1 MLRRLAFTALLCLP
15 LAACGQ
21 LPVSKPGDEAAT
33 AEGDVG
39 ANSAQDADVA
49 DDAAK
54 GSGPSSSGDG
64 EAAYPGAT
72 SDAAAGR
79 AGAAGTDDE
88 GEADDGPAAASS
100 SAPAPA
106 DMLNAE
112 ELERAAELAL
122 GSGELRSMAAG
133 AVDRSSL
140 AEAAAEGDLEALS
153 SLAERPSYR
162 LLYTQRLA
170 APKGE
175 AEAGRAAEVAV
186 YRYDTGTLER
196 SKVDL
201 ATGRVEALAAD
212 PNLPA
217 PLVHEEVMEAAAV
230 ARASEEVRQALE
242 ADGLDPATA
251 KVNGILTVSQEDGAV
266 CAAKRC
272 VRLFFATERRP
283 LPGFNVVVN
292 LNDLSLVEV
301 VPMPGFEEAQP

>member
-1 MLRRLAFTALLCLP
+1 MLRRLAFLALLCLP

-39 ANSAQDADVA
+39 ANSAPDEVGA

-54 GSGPSSSGDG
+54 GSGPASSGDD

-72 SDAAAGR
+72 LDATAGG
-79 AGAAGTDDE
+79 AGAAGKD
-88 GEADDGPAAASS
+88 EADDGPAAASA

-112 ELERAAELAL
+112 ELAKAAELAL

-153 SLAERPSYR
+153 SLKERPSYR

-217 PLVHEEVMEAAAV
+217 PLVHEEIMEAAAV
-230 ARASEEVRQALE
+230 ARASEEVRQAME
-242 ADGLDPATA
+242 AGGLDPATA

-266 CAAKRC
+266 CASKRC
-272 VRLFFATERRP
+272 VRLFFATERKP